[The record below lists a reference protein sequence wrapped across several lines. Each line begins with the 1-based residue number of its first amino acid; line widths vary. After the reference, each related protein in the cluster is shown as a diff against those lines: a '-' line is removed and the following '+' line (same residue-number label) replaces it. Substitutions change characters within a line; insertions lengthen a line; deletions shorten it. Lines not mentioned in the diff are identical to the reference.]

1 MSRNHLIRVLGAVV
15 MTTVLALTG
24 CASAAAT
31 TAATTSSSASPAA
44 VHGRANIML
53 YSINSDGP
61 YFSGMVIG
69 AIGDYGPAVTV
80 HPDGTVDP
88 EDTSEMEL
96 RLTRGTFRIRI
107 AELFKK
113 IIKATSHEPVYPR
126 TCSTYINVTAAT
138 PIVPG
143 SGTGSYRGI
152 RGSFTITVTGD
163 EIHVRPCPPSAL
175 RILRQ
180 YAFLAG
186 QGQVSIG

>member
-15 MTTVLALTG
+15 VSTALALTG

-31 TAATTSSSASPAA
+31 TAATTASAAPPAA
-44 VHGRANIML
+44 AHGRANIIL

-61 YFSGMVIG
+61 YFTAMVTG

-88 EDTSEMEL
+88 EHTSEMEL
-96 RLTRGTFRIRI
+96 RLTHGTFRIRI

-113 IIKATSHEPVYPR
+113 IIKVTSHEPIYPR
-126 TCSTYINVTAAT
+126 TCSTFVNVAATT

-152 RGSFTITVTGD
+152 RGGFTITVTGD
-163 EIHVRPCPPSAL
+163 EIHLRPCPPSAL
-175 RILRQ
+175 RTLRQ

-186 QGQVSIG
+186 PGQVSIG